1 MVEMDD
7 LDRRILRSLQQN
19 GRARNVD
26 LARAC
31 GVAPSTML
39 ERVRRLEEHGVVRGY
54 RAIVDPKRLG
64 FTVQGFVSIT
74 LDRHNIEQIRRL
86 EEEIQNIPHVCACY
100 HLTGRFDYMLHIA
113 ARDLDHLGELIKERI
128 ATIPGIGKMET
139 FLVLSEAKSMEGCVI
154 CDSPEGVAPDRAD
167 SA

>member
-1 MVEMDD
+1 MAEMDD
-7 LDRRILRSLQQN
+7 LDRRILQSLQRN

-26 LARAC
+26 LARTF

-39 ERVRRLEEHGVVRGY
+39 ERVRRLEDQGVVQGY
-54 RAIVDPKRLG
+54 RAIVDLKRLG

-128 ATIPGIGKMET
+128 ATIPGIGRMET
-139 FLVLSEAKSMEGCVI
+139 FLVLSEVKSMEGCVI
-154 CDSPEGVAPDRAD
+154 CDSSQGVAPRPAD
-167 SA
+167 PT